1 MILTVLLTVWT
12 IDLEREDETSKDFN
26 PMNTRTRETDRMNI
40 CIKIIMVGQ
49 VHQVMITGQ
58 VHLPV
63 ILGMMVLDEKAI

>member
-40 CIKIIMVGQ
+40 CIEIIMVGQ